1 MRSDA
6 RFVLRDATLA
16 DAPAIADLH
25 IATMRHAYENW
36 IGARVLA
43 AMDLQR
49 CAICGDVLA

>member
-1 MRSDA
+1 
-6 RFVLRDATLA
+6 LRDATLA
-16 DAPAIADLH
+16 DAPAIAGLH